1 MRSKTN
7 QQSSFVEVKGRVKM
21 DFRAHDLRMIDF
33 SHFKSQNQNLSD
45 LKSEKNPGI

>member
-7 QQSSFVEVKGRVKM
+7 QQSSFVEVKGREKM
-21 DFRAHDLRMIDF
+21 DFRSHDLRMIDF
-33 SHFKSQNQNLSD
+33 IHFKSQNQNLD